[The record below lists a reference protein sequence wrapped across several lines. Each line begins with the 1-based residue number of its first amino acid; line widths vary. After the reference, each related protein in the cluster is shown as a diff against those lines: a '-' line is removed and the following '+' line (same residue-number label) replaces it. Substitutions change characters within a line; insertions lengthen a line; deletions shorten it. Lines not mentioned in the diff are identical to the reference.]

1 MLSKLL
7 KLAGNMDFSGVKDT
21 FAELDLKNFAKK
33 FHEDETGQG
42 MTEYIII
49 IVLVAIL
56 VIVVVKLFGKKI
68 KALFKGST
76 DKLGEAGSEAG
87 IDGGGN

>member
-1 MLSKLL
+1 MLTRFLNLFGDINSFDVR
-7 KLAGNMDFSGVKDT
+7 GMV
-21 FAELDLKNFAKK
+21 KK

-56 VIVVVKLFGKKI
+56 VLFVVKAFGGKI
-68 KALFKGST
+68 KGLFKKSTETLGNETEGAFSGS
-76 DKLGEAGSEAG
+76 
-87 IDGGGN
+87 

>member
-1 MLSKLL
+1 MFRRFLGLFGDINSV
-7 KLAGNMDFSGVKDT
+7 DVK
-21 FAELDLKNFAKK
+21 EMMKK

-56 VIVVVKLFGKKI
+56 VLVVVKLFGKRIQK
-68 KALFKGST
+68 LFQGST
-76 DKLGEAGSEAG
+76 DKLKEAGSDAG
-87 IDGGGN
+87 LGS